1 MSADQLDAKVSLD
14 KIPYSR
20 RPTMERDEHT
30 DKDLDKNRDYALT
43 INIWVTAVS
52 IFVNL
57 IGLIANV
64 LSRFL

>member
-1 MSADQLDAKVSLD
+1 
-14 KIPYSR
+14 
-20 RPTMERDEHT
+20 MERDEHT